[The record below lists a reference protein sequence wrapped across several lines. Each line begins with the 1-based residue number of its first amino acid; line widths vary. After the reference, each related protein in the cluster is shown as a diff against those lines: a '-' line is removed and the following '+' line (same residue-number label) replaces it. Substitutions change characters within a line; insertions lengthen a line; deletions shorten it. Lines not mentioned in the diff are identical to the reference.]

1 MFDKYTPETFEIPVI
16 HKRHKFYCQLTV
28 NASLQSLTASSVLAC
43 KSRWHSCWLI
53 SSVIFMAQKHYWDS
67 LWQCLHPRISACNQG
82 LQPGRST
89 WRGLYF
95 SHAESAFS
103 SKNSIFQSSINPI
116 GIIFI
121 YISFLSF
128 NYFASRRNL
137 QKLYFFYSPFAYK
150 NFNNVQKHTYI
161 KEELTPTCRLQK
173 FRSMLSIVITIKYL
187 GFLWIFTLFTT
198 FCAHFNWGS

>member
-67 LWQCLHPRISACNQG
+67 LWQCLHPCISACNQG

-137 QKLYFFYSPFAYK
+137 QKLYF
-150 NFNNVQKHTYI
+150 
-161 KEELTPTCRLQK
+161 
-173 FRSMLSIVITIKYL
+173 
-187 GFLWIFTLFTT
+187 LFPL
-198 FCAHFNWGS
+198 CL